1 MEEGVLFK
9 SQYRLYAVDR
19 GRIVPGNRD
28 GARGGRQAL
37 LRHHHLGS

>member
-1 MEEGVLFK
+1 MEDGVLLK
-9 SQYRLYAVDR
+9 SQDRLYAVNG
-19 GRIVPGNRD
+19 GRVVPGNLD